1 MSIAL
6 VSTFAMPLET
16 LRTDME
22 KKFAIDAALVRA
34 LLQYLSLGRPL
45 EVARLVVALE
55 SLQEIT
61 VAPQDSEGNPDKIA
75 V

>member
-1 MSIAL
+1 
-6 VSTFAMPLET
+6 
-16 LRTDME
+16 ME
-22 KKFAIDAALVRA
+22 KTYAIEAALVRA

-61 VAPQDSEGNPDKIA
+61 VNEPTAQLSSERPDGTKSSG
-75 V
+75 

>member
-1 MSIAL
+1 
-6 VSTFAMPLET
+6 
-16 LRTDME
+16 ME

-45 EVARLVVALE
+45 EVARMVVALE

-61 VAPQDSEGNPDKIA
+61 VAPPASEGNPDKTA